1 MKIKNIASLIVL
13 LPALV
18 ACEDAF
24 EPMLENQKDFETFM
38 IKGEA
43 SQGLM
48 LNGYNNLP
56 YVTSAGSMSD
66 VATDD
71 AVSNDLGNGYYKIAN
86 GGWTAKDGDNPFDRW
101 TAARKNL
108 YYVNM
113 YLEQAGSFFY
123 TDNKVVNDMFNEMLT
138 GEAYA
143 LRGFQMFYFLRT
155 YAGMANGTLLGVPN
169 LTKPEQPT
177 DNFNVSRATFAE
189 CIKQIFSDFDE
200 AVKRL
205 PYDFGNITEAQLPQK
220 FIDKGVTNVSQYNLV
235 YGDEK
240 VGRISGRIVE
250 AMAAQV
256 ALYAASPAYSEQ
268 SGVDWKEAA
277 ERAAKVLDR
286 NNGVAGL
293 APEGN
298 TWYTNTMEIELCK
311 SNGNPPEILWRENVN
326 HSVNWETD
334 LYPMSLFGNQ
344 RINPTQ
350 NLVDAF
356 PMANGYPITDAN
368 SKYDPQNP
376 YANRDKRLDLYIVH
390 DGSVFGPYDD
400 VINTTVDKKSNN
412 DGLENS
418 TTNPNR
424 TGYLVRKY
432 INEKAEVQRRGDAKK
447 GMAGKDKY
455 NARIRYTEIY
465 LAFAE
470 AANEAYGPT
479 AASPSGY
486 SAYDVIKAI
495 RQRGGIVNDEYLE
508 SIKSDQSKMRDLIR
522 NERRIEL
529 CFEGHRFWDLRR
541 WKANLNEPVKAMQI
555 KTQNG
560 KKTYTVINVANEE
573 RAYKDYMYFGPLPE
587 SEILKWSNLLQNDGW
602 N

>member
-1 MKIKNIASLIVL
+1 MVL

-24 EPMLENQKDFETFM
+24 EPMLENHKDFNTFM
-38 IKGEA
+38 IKGTA

-48 LNGYNNLP
+48 LNGYNDLP
-56 YVTSAGSMSD
+56 YVDGTGNMSD

-71 AVSNDLGNGYYKIAN
+71 AVTNDVKNGFYKIAN
-86 GGWTAKDGDNPFDRW
+86 GGWSAKKGDNPFDRW
-101 TAARKNL
+101 ENARKNL
-108 YYVNM
+108 FYVNM
-113 YLEQAGSFFY
+113 YLSQAGTYFY
-123 TDNKVVNDMFNEMLT
+123 TENKLLNQMFNEMLE

-143 LRGFQMFYFLRT
+143 LRGFQMFYFLRA

-169 LTKPEQPT
+169 LTEPEKVT

-189 CIKQIFSDFDE
+189 CIQQIFADFDKARE
-200 AVKRL
+200 IL
-205 PYDFGNITEAQLPQK
+205 PYEYGNVSLDQVPQK
-220 FIDKGVTNVSQYNLV
+220 YKDMGVTNESEYNLV

-240 VGRISGRIVE
+240 YARISGRIID

-256 ALYAASPAYSEQ
+256 ALFAASPAYSEQ

-277 ERAAKVLDR
+277 ERAAKVLDA

-293 APEGN
+293 DPTGN
-298 TWYTNTMEIELCK
+298 TWYCNLEDIEKALMGL
-311 SNGNPPEILWRENVN
+311 GNPSEIIWRKDIDPNTELGFEKDVYPE
-326 HSVNWETD
+326 
-334 LYPMSLFGNQ
+334 SLGGSQ
-344 RINPTQ
+344 KVTPTQ

-356 PMANGYPITDAN
+356 PMANGYPIKEAGSGYN
-368 SKYDPQNP
+368 EQDP
-376 YANRDKRLDLYIVH
+376 YKNRDPRLSLYIAY
-390 DGSVFGPYDD
+390 DGSVYGPYGT
-400 VINTTVDKKSNN
+400 VLNTSIDKSSKE
-412 DGLENS
+412 DGLNVS
-418 TTNPNR
+418 TTIPNR
-424 TGYLVRKY
+424 TGYVMRKMV
-432 INEKAEVQRRGDAKK
+432 IEQTEPDRSKDPKSK
-447 GMAGKDKY
+447 GSKGVTGKHHMW
-455 NARIRYTEIY
+455 ARIRYTEMY

-495 RQRGGIVNDEYLE
+495 RKRGGIVNDEYLE
-508 SIKSDQSKMRDLIR
+508 SIKSDKDKMRELIR

-555 KTQNG
+555 KTVNG
-560 KKTYTVINVANEE
+560 KKTYTVIDVANEV
-573 RAYKDYMYFGPLPE
+573 RAYQDYMYYGPLPE

-602 N
+602 Y